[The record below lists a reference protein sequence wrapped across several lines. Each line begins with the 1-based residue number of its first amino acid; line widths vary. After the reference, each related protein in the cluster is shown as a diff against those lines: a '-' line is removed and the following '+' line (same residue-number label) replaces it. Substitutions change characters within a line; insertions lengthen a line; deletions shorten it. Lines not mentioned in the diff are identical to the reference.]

1 MTLPKYQSLTL
12 NIGSSNG
19 SYIVGALHPSCSY
32 EVVGGTDDTRG
43 ARIGLDHFSDTARAT
58 MVAGLAAMGMGAPSY
73 CELAQ
78 VDSDSAKGGAC
89 GSRWSGAWAFNKN
102 KEFKATVAHRG
113 TLCGTVSE
121 YSESLLQVPGASDGN
136 PAFLFARFAVSATR
150 LENWRGSDAPIGA
163 VIRQTQEEKDVEKAE
178 RYILAAE
185 ELDQKA
191 NDYRVAAERLLT
203 KYAERDE
210 KGNAQFKAP
219 KKKAKKAKKS
229 A

>member
-1 MTLPKYQSLTL
+1 MTLPKYKSLTL
-12 NIGSSNG
+12 NIGSSTG
-19 SYIVGALHPSCSY
+19 SFLVGALHPSCSY
-32 EVVGGTDDTRG
+32 AVVGGTDDTRG
-43 ARIGLDHFSDTARAT
+43 ALVISENGVELARIGLDHFSDTARAT

-89 GSRWSGAWAFNKN
+89 GSQWQQGYALKN
-102 KEFKATVAHRG
+102 GKFTATVAHRG
-113 TLCGTVSE
+113 TLCGNVSE
-121 YSESLLQVPGASDGN
+121 YSGSLLQVPGASDGN

-163 VIRQTQEEKDVEKAE
+163 VIKQTQEEKDVEKAA
-178 RYILAAE
+178 RYFLAAE
-185 ELDQKA
+185 EHEQKA
-191 NDYRVAAERLLT
+191 NDNRVEGERLLA
-203 KYAERDE
+203 KW
-210 KGNAQFKAP
+210 AP